1 MIDRR
6 RRIAPLAGV
15 IAILLSFGCAGN
27 PEPGEPGY
35 RFNLNGTYDATFSA
49 QGMDFT
55 GTADL
60 ATAAGGAVTGTVR
73 LTSPEM
79 VTAELEGMVAD
90 SSFSFE
96 STYSRAGG
104 CEGALLGGGEIQ
116 SDGLGTSG
124 DVDIADDCMGGVMEG
139 SFRFTRSDAA
149 RP

>member
-1 MIDRR
+1 MNHRGH
-6 RRIAPLAGV
+6 RIPLLMAMT
-15 IAILLSFGCAGN
+15 AILVSVGCAGN
-27 PEPGEPGY
+27 PAPGEPGY
-35 RFNLNGTYDATFSA
+35 RFNLNGTYDALFSA

-73 LTSPEM
+73 LTSPET

-90 SSFSFE
+90 STFSFE

-116 SDGLGTSG
+116 SDGVGTSG

-139 SFRFTRSDAA
+139 SFRFTRSDEA

>member
-1 MIDRR
+1 MIDRVP
-6 RRIAPLAGV
+6 RISLLAA
-15 IAILLSFGCAGN
+15 IAAVAVSVGCAGN
-27 PEPGEPGY
+27 PEPGDPGY
-35 RFNLNGTYDATFSA
+35 RFNLNGTYDARFSA

-55 GTADL
+55 GSAEL
-60 ATAAGGAVTGTVR
+60 ATSPGGAVTGTVR
-73 LTSPEM
+73 LTSPET

-90 SSFSFE
+90 STFSFE

-116 SDGLGTSG
+116 SEGAGTSG

-139 SFRFTRSDAA
+139 SFSFTRSDGA